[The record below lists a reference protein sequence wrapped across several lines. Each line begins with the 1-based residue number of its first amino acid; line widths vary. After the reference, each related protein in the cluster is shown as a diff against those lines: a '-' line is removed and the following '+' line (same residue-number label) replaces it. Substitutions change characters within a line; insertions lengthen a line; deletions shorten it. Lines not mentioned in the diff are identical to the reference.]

1 MLDLT
6 DIQSATWQKMRAHIQ
21 ARIDLL
27 RKQND
32 NDADQESTAKLRGR
46 IAELKKLLG
55 TAEPKRVEV
64 TE

>member
-6 DIQSATWQKMRAHIQ
+6 DIQSATWQKTRAHIQ